1 MKASTKKTV
10 LIAVVGAVVTVGVM
24 ANMRP
29 DQFSVTRTATIDAP
43 ASKVFPHVNNL
54 HNWQAWSPWA
64 KMDPNAAVTYAGP
77 DAGKDASMSWD
88 GNNDIGKGTMTIV
101 DSKANE
107 KVDFRLDF
115 EKPMKGTNESTFA
128 LAEADKQTTVTW
140 SMTGHQNFVAKV
152 VGLFM
157 NCEKMVGEQFDAG
170 LTNLK
175 GVVEAEPVA
184 VKGKKGK
191 SQ

>member
-10 LIAVVGAVVTVGVM
+10 LIAVIGAIVAVGVL

-88 GNNDIGKGTMTIV
+88 GNRDIGKGTMTIV
-101 DSKANE
+101 DSKSNE
-107 KVDFRLDF
+107 KVDYRLDF
-115 EKPMKGTNESTFA
+115 EKPMKGTNESSFV
-128 LAEADKQTTVTW
+128 LAEANKQTTVTW
-140 SMTGHQNFVAKV
+140 SMTGHQNFAAKV

-157 NCEKMVGEQFDAG
+157 DCEKMVGEQFDAG
-170 LTNLK
+170 LANLK
-175 GVVEAEPVA
+175 GVVEAEPAA
-184 VKGKKGK
+184 VKGKKAK
-191 SQ
+191 